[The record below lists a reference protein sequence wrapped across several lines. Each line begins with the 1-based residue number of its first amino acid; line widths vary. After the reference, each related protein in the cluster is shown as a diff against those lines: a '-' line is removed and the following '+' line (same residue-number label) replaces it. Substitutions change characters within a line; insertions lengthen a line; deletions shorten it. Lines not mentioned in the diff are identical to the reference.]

1 MKSEPDLCLCQPM
14 PWKYA
19 KTWFGFVFCWQKS
32 NRPMIR
38 VIMPGLALEESYD
51 YIIIFLLFEFIITFS
66 HCHVSTILPQAF
78 VYHTK
83 ANIIWWCP
91 LPFFSL
97 SLFSLSF
104 ISPWVSIMLLYNI
117 QVVNWEKWWSVKNKW
132 QGLPYTP
139 LFLNYTM
146 QQTLLQRVNKKF

>member
-91 LPFFSL
+91 LPSFSL
-97 SLFSLSF
+97 SLFVVLPPSFPHTRGFFKIMFKIHLSSYEWF
-104 ISPWVSIMLLYNI
+104 SCILGNLTEDKLVM
-117 QVVNWEKWWSVKNKW
+117 VKRK
-132 QGLPYTP
+132 Y
-139 LFLNYTM
+139 F
-146 QQTLLQRVNKKF
+146 